1 MKIVLFEPEIP
12 PNTGNIAR
20 LCASAGIHLNLIE
33 PLGFKLNE
41 KALKRAGMDYWKDL
55 DVTTYI
61 NYEAENGG
69 PPPRCVLTS
78 ARGGEPLQHFA
89 FAPDDCLV
97 FGPETRGLPPEI
109 LKRSPYR
116 VRIPM
121 RKDSVRSINLS
132 TAAGIVLFTAM
143 SSCGLMEGPE
153 WRAPA
158 PRGGGRSFPQPCRQG
173 TALPFFHG
181 PGRIAGSGVPCR
193 ESVGRDM
200 APAGGDE
207 GALSVKIIC

>member
-20 LCASAGIHLNLIE
+20 LCASTGIHLNLIE
-33 PLGFKLNE
+33 PLGFKLE
-41 KALKRAGMDYWKDL
+41 DRYLKRAGLDYWPHVRM
-55 DVTTYI
+55 DVWPDWDSWLAAAT
-61 NYEAENGG
+61 AENGG
-69 PPPRCVLTS
+69 TPPRCVLTS

-109 LKRSPYR
+109 LKRSPYK

-121 RKDSVRSINLS
+121 LKDSVRSINRS

-153 WRAPA
+153 W
-158 PRGGGRSFPQPCRQG
+158 Q
-173 TALPFFHG
+173 
-181 PGRIAGSGVPCR
+181 
-193 ESVGRDM
+193 
-200 APAGGDE
+200 
-207 GALSVKIIC
+207 